1 MFIVPF
7 CIAHLYTAGKR
18 NLSKRRRLRLFPS
31 TIQRHHQLFFGH
43 HQLDQSPASLIQ
55 SGQAIAQP

>member
-1 MFIVPF
+1 
-7 CIAHLYTAGKR
+7 
-18 NLSKRRRLRLFPS
+18 LRLFPS